1 MTMRATTVAA
11 VLVGSFLGC
20 SSGGS
25 PTPTAPPTL
34 TITSPARGTVA
45 NSTTVMVTGTAQ
57 GVGKLDVTVNGG
69 AVDLQPDGSFTT
81 TLSIDPGIGIIET
94 HARDK
99 SGNDVRDVR
108 AVLAGTTATS
118 DGSITSPLGA
128 RVGTDGVTAIGN
140 AIASDAQNI
149 DFTAVAQGLNP
160 IYNNGGCLGARVDIT
175 SVSVGAINVGLA
187 PDTTIGTTVTIDD
200 VTVKLH
206 ASFKVACLGGSTTI
220 TVHSSRAH
228 ITGDLG
234 ATVSGTAIKTSL
246 ANPSVVLDNF
256 TVDVGGVPSAISG
269 LLDSQARSG
278 AQNAITSAIRDKV
291 PPLADKALAGLVAKP
306 ISAAILG
313 KDAQIDLAPSR
324 IVLNTDGVFI
334 QVDASV
340 KVAGGEGGRYLA
352 NPSPL
357 TLAVMPDT
365 TGLGLAIADDVANQ
379 LFAGLWAAGAFDR
392 QIAIGDGSPL
402 GILLDPS
409 VKTLDIKLS
418 LPPTLTTQGA
428 AVLAVGDLI
437 ATGRDAAGTDVQ
449 TIALSLST
457 SIAAMPGQSNKLT
470 LSLGAPEVHAQVLQQ
485 SDSVTVPL
493 DDQRIE
499 GLVEG
504 VWGLVGGAASD
515 ALAKVPMPS
524 FGGLTLGEPTIDG
537 HSGFVR
543 AKAAL

>member
-1 MTMRATTVAA
+1 MTMRATALAA
-11 VLVGSFLGC
+11 IVLLGC
-20 SSGGS
+20 SSSGS

-34 TITSPARGTVA
+34 QITSPARGTVA
-45 NSTTVMVTGTAQ
+45 NSTTVTVTGTAQ
-57 GVGKLDVTVNGG
+57 GVGALDVTVNGG
-69 AVDLQPDGSFTT
+69 AVDLAPDGSFTT
-81 TLSIDPGIGIIET
+81 TLALDPGIGIIET

-128 RVGTDGVTAIGN
+128 RAGTDGITAIGN
-140 AIASDAQNI
+140 AVATAAQGI

-175 SVSVGAINVGLA
+175 SVSVGTIGVALT
-187 PDTTIGTTVTIDD
+187 PDTSLATHVTIDD

-206 ASFKVACLGGSTTI
+206 ASFKVACIGGSTTI

-228 ITGDLG
+228 VNGDLG
-234 ATVSGTAIKTSL
+234 VAVTGGAIKTSL

-256 TVDVGGVPSAISG
+256 TVDVGGVPGAIES
-269 LLDSQARSG
+269 LLNGQARSG
-278 AQNAITSAIRDKV
+278 AESALTTAIRDRV
-291 PPLADKALAGLVAKP
+291 PPLADHALAQLVAKP
-306 ISAAILG
+306 IGASILG
-313 KDAQIDLAPSR
+313 HDTQIDLAPSR
-324 IVLNTDGVFI
+324 TVLNTDGLFI
-334 QVDASV
+334 QLDASV
-340 KVAGGEGGRYLA
+340 KVTGGEGGMYLA
-352 NPSPL
+352 NPTPL

-365 TGLGLAIADDVANQ
+365 TGLGVVIADDVVNQ
-379 LFAGLWAAGAFDR
+379 MFAGLWAAGAFD
-392 QIAIGDGSPL
+392 QSLAIGEGSPL

-409 VKTLDIKLS
+409 VTKLDIKLS

-437 ATGRDAAGTDVQ
+437 ATGRDAAGAEVQ
-449 TIALSLST
+449 TIALSLQT
-457 SIAAMPGQSNKLT
+457 SIAAMPGSDNKLT
-470 LSLGAPEVHAQVLQQ
+470 LSLGAPEVHAQVLAQ
-485 SDSVTVPL
+485 SDSVSVPL

-499 GLVEG
+499 GLVQG

-515 ALAKVPMPS
+515 ALGKLPMPS

-543 AKAAL
+543 AKIAL